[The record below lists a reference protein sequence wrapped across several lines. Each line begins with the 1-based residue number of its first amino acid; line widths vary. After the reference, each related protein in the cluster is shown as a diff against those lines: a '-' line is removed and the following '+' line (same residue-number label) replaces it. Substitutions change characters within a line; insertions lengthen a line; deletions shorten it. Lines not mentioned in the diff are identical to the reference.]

1 MAKTIRRNAFLGFT
15 LIELLVVISIIAL
28 LVGILLPALGAA
40 RKTAQGVVCQTH
52 MKNLTLGFA
61 VYATENGEWWP
72 SDAISPRP
80 YDPDNFADAWIPNG
94 DVLID
99 RNPNYDLTKG
109 EIFDSV
115 GDKKVWACPSD
126 EFAHLS
132 SGLSYSANHQ
142 LYRVRAND
150 PIIRSQRG
158 ASQDEPGVGAVV
170 PELSGANVI
179 HPWSVRFRSPSQL
192 IALVDEGGPDNDG
205 VGDQFGFGV
214 NDGFFQNLFS
224 EQPGGNSNA
233 GTTDKSKWYHNGAA
247 AFGFADG
254 HGELR
259 KDGDL
264 EVIGYADRR
273 VLPNGR
279 IMQYGK
285 LWDPL
290 AEAPLTP
297 N

>member
-1 MAKTIRRNAFLGFT
+1 VAKTSNLARRSAFT

-40 RKTAQGVVCQTH
+40 RQTAQGVVCQTH

-61 VYATENGEWWP
+61 VYATENTEWWP

-80 YDPDNFADAWIPNG
+80 YDPNNYADAWIPNG
-94 DVLID
+94 DLLIG
-99 RNPNYDLTKG
+99 RNPNYDLTLG
-109 EIFDSV
+109 EIYDSV
-115 GDKKVWACPSD
+115 GDKKVWVCPSD

-132 SGLSYSANHQ
+132 SGLSYSANSH
-142 LYRVRAND
+142 LYRVRAGD
-150 PIIRSQRG
+150 PRLGGQRG
-158 ASQDEPGVGAVV
+158 MSQDEPGSSAVV
-170 PELSGANVI
+170 PELSGTTVI
-179 HPWSVRFRSPSQL
+179 HPWSAKFRTPSQL
-192 IALVDEGGPDNDG
+192 IALIDEGGPDNDT
-205 VGDQFGFGV
+205 GDQFGFGV

-233 GTTDKSKWYHNGAA
+233 GTTDKTKWYHNGAA
-247 AFGFADG
+247 SFGFADG

-273 VLPNGR
+273 ILPNGR

-290 AEAPLTP
+290 GEAPLVP
-297 N
+297 